1 MAGTHD
7 NRVSSQAGVASIRGG
22 NPRPSQRTVAMWTDA
37 NAALRAIRQAE
48 FLLGLLPEKPAQG
61 AELVIDLGA
70 VALQL
75 MDARIA
81 LGDLALALSDGES

>member
-1 MAGTHD
+1 MAGTD

-22 NPRPSQRTVAMWTDA
+22 NPRPSQRTVALWADA

-48 FLLGLLPEKPAQG
+48 FLLGLLPEKPAQSG
-61 AELVIDLGA
+61 ILDLDWDA
-70 VALQL
+70 VQTTL

-81 LGDLALALSDGES
+81 LGDLALALSDGCDS